1 MLLFYVVV
9 VRVGSGSWSHLADQ
23 ARHDWY
29 YLVAILAGF
38 GAQVTLVSELRHR
51 QQLGRGSAVTAGVG
65 TGASTAGM
73 VACCAH
79 HLADALP
86 IVGLSGVAV
95 FLVEFRTPLMLLG
108 IVTNLMGI
116 GVLLRQL
123 VRIRGGYRRVARHG
137 AISV

>member
-38 GAQVTLVSELRHR
+38 GAQITLVSELRHR

-79 HLADALP
+79 HLADLLP
-86 IVGLSGVAV
+86 IVGAASAAGFVTNYRVPFMLSGIAINAVAV
-95 FLVEFRTPLMLLG
+95 LLSA
-108 IVTNLMGI
+108 
-116 GVLLRQL
+116 RQL
-123 VRIRGGYRRVARHG
+123 ARTTHHHGG
-137 AISV
+137 ST